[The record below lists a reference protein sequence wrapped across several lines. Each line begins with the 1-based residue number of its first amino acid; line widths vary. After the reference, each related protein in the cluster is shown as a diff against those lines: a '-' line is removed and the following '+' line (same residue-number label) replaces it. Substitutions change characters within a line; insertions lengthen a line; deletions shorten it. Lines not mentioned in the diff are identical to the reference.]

1 MSPSGSEPTRKRKR
15 LTHACTQCRTRKV
28 RCDEARP
35 RCTNCDKAGTQCIT
49 QDPRNPGIFVERR
62 EAQSSGQTSSP
73 GEFTTLLSA
82 VQLPNTETEQQHGI
96 RPASA
101 PQLDETISPERRASP
116 NSELLPALPRHAPG
130 YDNSLSMLSQ
140 WLDLA
145 FIRLGI
151 PQPFR
156 TESSRAARSVPTAH
170 RAVYTAEVQRDIS
183 SSEICVQRQNFME
196 GLNAV
201 FPIFT
206 QESMARLMLELGES
220 GGFSVTNHDMASI
233 LFALIVAANV
243 QTSKA
248 SLAKA
253 CLDMALGN
261 LQVIVEN
268 RTIHSVRALLLIGL
282 IYRCRD
288 DVVLASNMISLA
300 ASNAQALGLHR
311 QLSKRQRR
319 DLPSQIH
326 QEQSLVWSCVYIL
339 EKLIS
344 MELGRLSTIRDFEC
358 NQTVYPT
365 KISLPSQALNELFLA
380 LLALAKLQSE
390 MSERLALSRHMEES
404 TDDIDSA
411 IRFKMEM
418 VGELDQKLLEWTRSL
433 PPYAQ

>member
-35 RCTNCDKAGTQCIT
+35 KCTNCDKAGTQCIT
-49 QDPRNPGIFVERR
+49 QDPRNPGVFVERR

-73 GEFTTLLSA
+73 GDFTTPLSA
-82 VQLPNTETEQQHGI
+82 VQLSNTEMEQQQGI

-116 NSELLPALPRHAPG
+116 SSELLPALPRHAPG

-156 TESSRAARSVPTAH
+156 TESPRAARSVPTAH
-170 RAVYTAEVQRDIS
+170 RAVYTAEVRSDIS
-183 SSEICVQRQNFME
+183 SSEIRAQSQNFMK

-220 GGFSVTNHDMASI
+220 GGFSVTSHDMASI
-233 LFALIVAANV
+233 LFALIVAANI
-243 QTSKA
+243 QTSQA
-248 SLAKA
+248 PLAKTR
-253 CLDMALGN
+253 LDMALGN

-268 RTIHSVRALLLIGL
+268 RTIHSVRALFLIAL
-282 IYRCRD
+282 IHRCRD
-288 DVVLASNMISLA
+288 DVILASSMISLA

-319 DLPSQIH
+319 DLTNENL

-358 NQTVYPT
+358 NQILHPT
-365 KISLPSQALNELFLA
+365 NISLPSQALNELFLA
-380 LLALAKLQSE
+380 LLDLAKLQSE
-390 MSERLALSRHMEES
+390 MNERLALSRHMEES
-404 TDDIDSA
+404 TDDIDSS

-418 VGELDQKLLEWTRSL
+418 VGELDQKLLDWTRSL
-433 PPYAQ
+433 PPHAQ